1 MGVYDEDKSR
11 FNFEDK
17 SFCFMV
23 LKEIKSGK
31 TDLYYMS
38 DYSCMRAITE
48 DEKPQQKFI
57 DYYNK
62 QKPKR
67 VMFRLDTLD

>member
-23 LKEIKSGK
+23 LKEIKSGI

-38 DYSCMRAITE
+38 GYSCMRAITRHE
-48 DEKPQQKFI
+48 QPQQEFI
-57 DYYNK
+57 DYYNQK
-62 QKPKR
+62 KPKR
-67 VMFRLDTLD
+67 VMFRPDT

>member
-1 MGVYDEDKSR
+1 
-11 FNFEDK
+11 
-17 SFCFMV
+17 MV

-48 DEKPQQKFI
+48 DEKPQQEFI
-57 DYYNK
+57 YYYNE
-62 QKPKR
+62 QQPKR
-67 VMFRLDTLD
+67 VMFVPAIEE